1 MSLQTDAIIATY
13 GEPLLR
19 LSSPD
24 HTRLA
29 AADTLD
35 VAVGG
40 AELNVAIGLSS
51 LGRPTRVIAAVPDSF
66 VGDAVVRAA
75 RAAGASTDFISRV
88 AESRMGV
95 YYVEK
100 ASAPRGHRVVYD
112 RRDSA
117 FTRAEVPADALD
129 GVGLLVVSGITA
141 ELGDA
146 SLARLERLV
155 GEAKSR
161 GVRVAMDVNHRALLM
176 DAATA
181 ARTMAP
187 LLASADLVVCAS
199 RDAASLFGA
208 EGSALDR
215 AHLLRR
221 TVAVAADLVVV
232 TDGERGAAAV
242 SETGEWWADAV
253 PTRMVD
259 RFGAGDAF
267 TAGLLWSLT
276 SGASVDDALAAGT
289 ALAAMV
295 CTVHGDSATFGVDEL
310 EAVLADAEGVMVR

>member
-19 LSSPD
+19 LSSAD

-29 AADTLD
+29 GADTLD

-40 AELNVAIGLSS
+40 AELNVAVALSS
-51 LGRPTRVIAAVPDSF
+51 LGRQTRVIAAVPDSF
-66 VGDAVVRAA
+66 VGEAVVRAA
-75 RAAGASTDFISRV
+75 RAAGASTDFVSRV
-88 AESRMGV
+88 ADSRMGV
-95 YYVEK
+95 YYVEP
-100 ASAPRGHRVVYD
+100 ASAPRAHRVVYD

-117 FTRAEVPADALD
+117 FTRAEVAPGALD
-129 GVGLLVVSGITA
+129 GVGMLVVSGITA

-146 SLARLERLV
+146 PLARLARLI
-155 GEAKSR
+155 GDAKTA

-176 DAATA
+176 DATTA

-187 LLASADLVVCAS
+187 LLASVDVVVCAS
-199 RDAASLFGA
+199 RDAAALFGA

-215 AHLLRR
+215 AHRLRD
-221 TVAVAADLVVV
+221 TVATAAELVVV
-232 TDGERGAAAV
+232 TDGSRGAAAV
-242 SETGEWWADAV
+242 SEAGAWWADAV
-253 PTRMVD
+253 PTRIVD

-276 SGASVDDALAAGT
+276 GGGSVPDALAAGT
-289 ALAAMV
+289 TLAAMA
-295 CTVHGDSATFGVDEL
+295 CTVRGDSATFGVAEL
-310 EAVLADAEGVMVR
+310 EAVLADTEGVMVR